1 MVGEKQAEV
10 SQQATRQTSR
20 IWQQGPRILIVAED
34 PDFGG
39 WLLESFQARGSTVAL
54 ATTGKEGKDLLQ
66 SGLVDVVLAEM
77 TMSDLP
83 GMTLLQEVESLSRKP
98 KVFLTTI
105 GDREFLVQRALQ
117 NGATAVLQRPF
128 PIERLVALVKTS
140 LGD

>member
-105 GDREFLVQRALQ
+105 GGREFLVQRALQ